1 MIVEFGAAA
10 NAGATNRDPQSAKV
24 VGHGNTAALKNA
36 VPQRPSSNVVI
47 ESRSVEKTPSQP
59 GGNKRLAG
67 AKNASLALPLCPGVF
82 RPSGG
87 NCIALRNA
95 LQLVLNAARDLPAEE
110 LPSLI
115 GELEVVK
122 ATAWARLTSPAPTQ
136 SDHDQLLSVPEAARR
151 LGVSEDYLYTH
162 HREYAFTRRQGRKLL
177 FSALGID
184 KFIKQRT

>member
-1 MIVEFGAAA
+1 M
-10 NAGATNRDPQSAKV
+10 
-24 VGHGNTAALKNA
+24 
-36 VPQRPSSNVVI
+36 
-47 ESRSVEKTPSQP
+47 
-59 GGNKRLAG
+59 
-67 AKNASLALPLCPGVF
+67 
-82 RPSGG
+82 
-87 NCIALRNA
+87 RNA

-122 ATAWARLTSPAPTQ
+122 ATAWARLTSPTPTQ